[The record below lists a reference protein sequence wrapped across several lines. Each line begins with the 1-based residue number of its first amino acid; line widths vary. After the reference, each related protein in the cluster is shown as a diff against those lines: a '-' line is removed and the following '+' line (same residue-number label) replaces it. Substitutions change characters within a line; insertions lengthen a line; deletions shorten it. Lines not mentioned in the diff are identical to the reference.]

1 MMKKGIEILKRLL
14 ACAAAL
20 VMILSLATAA
30 LAEETAATEETPEA
44 IAVPEATE
52 EPAPAADKEDKA
64 AFSPLY
70 ALRDDAPELTSE
82 GFLPED
88 SDPSYYLV
96 MDDEAGEWTYVDQQM
111 FINIRRFQDVV
122 ERKRKLVWDETEIKV
137 IPGVKFV
144 TQHANPEQIGRRFL
158 RCDDD
163 RQRQEGTDS
172 RQNRAGARRFRSA
185 QRV

>member
-64 AFSPLY
+64 AFGR
-70 ALRDDAPELTSE
+70 LRSVLLSGD
-82 GFLPED
+82 
-88 SDPSYYLV
+88 
-96 MDDEAGEWTYVDQQM
+96 
-111 FINIRRFQDVV
+111 
-122 ERKRKLVWDETEIKV
+122 
-137 IPGVKFV
+137 
-144 TQHANPEQIGRRFL
+144 GR
-158 RCDDD
+158 
-163 RQRQEGTDS
+163 
-172 RQNRAGARRFRSA
+172 
-185 QRV
+185 

>member
-1 MMKKGIEILKRLL
+1 MTKVCKRKVLPYDEKGIEILKRLL

-82 GFLPED
+82 GFCRKTP
-88 SDPSYYLV
+88 
-96 MDDEAGEWTYVDQQM
+96 
-111 FINIRRFQDVV
+111 IRPTI
-122 ERKRKLVWDETEIKV
+122 W
-137 IPGVKFV
+137 
-144 TQHANPEQIGRRFL
+144 
-158 RCDDD
+158 
-163 RQRQEGTDS
+163 
-172 RQNRAGARRFRSA
+172 
-185 QRV
+185 